1 MELKLEC
8 CVGNFSDAKIADTLG
23 VHRIE
28 LCDNLLEGGTTPSLG
43 TILMAKEKLNSD
55 IMVIIRPRGGNF
67 NYSKDEFEIMKK
79 DIIYCKEASVS
90 GVVLGILDDESN
102 IDINRTKELVDMARP
117 MEITFHMAF
126 DEIKDKKTAIDNL
139 IKLGVNRILTKG
151 GAKDAFEGRD
161 CIRELI
167 NYSKDRII
175 IMPGGGVD
183 KDNYNE
189 LVNYTGAVEVHGS
202 KIV

>member
-1 MELKLEC
+1 MDLKLEC
-8 CVGNFSDAKIADTLG
+8 CVGNFNDAKRADILG
-23 VHRIE
+23 AHRIE

-79 DIIYCKEASVS
+79 DIIYCKESGVS
-90 GVVLGILDDESN
+90 GVVLGILDDENN
-102 IDINRTKELVDMARP
+102 IDINRTKELVDMAKP

-126 DEIKDKKTAIDNL
+126 DEIKDKKVAIDNL

-151 GAKDAFEGRD
+151 GAKSAIEGRD

-167 NYSKDRII
+167 NYSKDKII
-175 IMPGGGVD
+175 IMPGGGVT

-189 LVNYTGAVEVHGS
+189 LVKYTGAVEVHGS